1 VAPLIGVTALARALA
16 GQDPPTALDVR
27 WRVGGPPGIGDYR
40 AGHLPGA
47 AFVDLD
53 QDLAGSPGPGGRHPL
68 PEADAFQ
75 AAMRRVGVSDGRA
88 VVVYDEADSL
98 AASRAWW
105 TLRYYGHEQV
115 RVLDGGYRAWVA
127 AGLPV
132 AGGADAATPG
142 DFTARPGHMPLLG
155 ADGAAALARVGR
167 LLDAR
172 AGERYRGEVEPMDP
186 VAGHIPGAISAPT
199 AGNVT
204 SDGHFRSAAE
214 LRERFA
220 ALGLVAEQPP
230 DGPEST
236 ADRTGPPVG
245 GPGSPVGGPGSPVGG
260 PGSPV
265 GGPGSPVGGPG
276 PPVGG
281 PGLAAAGA
289 YCGSGVT
296 AAHEVLALEIASVPA
311 ALYVGSWSHWV
322 TSPARPIATGP
333 RPG

>member
-1 VAPLIGVTALARALA
+1 VNPLIDVAALARTLA
-16 GQDPPTALDVR
+16 GQDSPTVLDVR
-27 WRVGGPPGIGDYR
+27 WRVGGPPGLGDYL

-53 QDLAGSPGPGGRHPL
+53 QDLAGPPGPGGRHPL
-68 PEADAFQ
+68 PEVAAFQ
-75 AAMRRVGVSDGRA
+75 AAMRRVGVSGGRP
-88 VVVYDEADSL
+88 VVVYDETDSL

-115 RVLDGGYRAWVA
+115 RVLDGGYRAWVT

-132 AGGADAATPG
+132 VGGADAATFG

-155 ADGAAALARVGR
+155 ADGAAAHARAGR

-172 AGERYRGEVEPMDP
+172 AGERYRGEVEPIDP

-204 SDGHFRSAAE
+204 GDGHFRSAAE

-220 ALGLVAEQPP
+220 ALGIVADQGP
-230 DGPEST
+230 DGP
-236 ADRTGPPVG
+236 GPAVG
-245 GPGSPVGGPGSPVGG
+245 T
-260 PGSPV
+260 
-265 GGPGSPVGGPG
+265 
-276 PPVGG
+276 
-281 PGLAAAGA
+281 GLAAAGA

-296 AAHEVLALEIASVPA
+296 AAHEVLALEIAGVPA

-322 TSPARPIATGP
+322 TLPARPIATGP
-333 RPG
+333 HPG